1 MLGPFVA
8 AIALI
13 APQVQRWY
21 EVDLRENAGGAPTA
35 SSGLTLEE
43 LAHELAAQ
51 RFDGVLL
58 WLPAPLAA
66 DLPPEPRAREFPR
79 TALPP
84 TLAALL
90 PETLEPSLRVALG
103 AAAPAE
109 IDVARR
115 SGAPSFHAIWIEGT
129 GPELE
134 LFRVVRPA
142 VTTLLWCDPAW
153 RGDGPPFSLS
163 ERPLLAASPELRDR
177 QARLDLAAFGLA
189 GDDGVRGAAQR
200 AGIEG
205 QALDRLRLQSRLAS
219 NVTHHLAGATPERC
233 DALANAWTGAPPP
246 DPPGAL
252 RRMPPWLDLEETR
265 LSPGAFAPGE
275 DGDTDAPAREYA
287 AIAAAAAPSGGPEC
301 AGVLAA
307 LDLVRVA
314 RIAAARRSA
323 AFHLGRWLLLND
335 AGERAQVDA
344 GLARAV
350 NEAAKLEAAGLAS
363 TWKEGLASD
372 RAMVDALEPWRVH
385 AFRWQLAF
393 VDRPGAPIDLTV
405 HQVDD
410 ERALGFGD
418 LVADESVGEQLPLSR
433 LVALDPERPLL
444 LRTELPL
451 VDPRAARLE
460 IDGGGRFTLRVNGV
474 ELLARFD
481 AARQRLTTTLPLA
494 AGRNVVELEL
504 APVAGAP
511 DPRLRCTVLPHRIE
525 GITIEPKRAL
535 RTAEP
540 VVRLRDPAALAEECL
555 VWPEG
560 RSVGGKESGSAE
572 LPLEPLWSGR
582 TDVWVHVLHAATAR
596 GAVAPARLDVGLD
609 DGVAQALSIA
619 PDTRWQWL
627 RLPAPLP
634 ATSGA
639 HRLVLTFRTPGL
651 RVDAV
656 TCFET
661 GLGFPHRPAGDG
673 SLFDAAWRFDPLGTG
688 IVIEIPPLSSGDL
701 YGPNFKVEKSGSY
714 QVYVWLRGR
723 DPLQPG
729 EAAEVDLTTPSA
741 RTRFVVPF
749 GTPYEEWTAVGS
761 VNLNA
766 DERVEMRSRGRG
778 SLTRVTFLR

>member
-1 MLGPFVA
+1 
-8 AIALI
+8 
-13 APQVQRWY
+13 
-21 EVDLRENAGGAPTA
+21 
-35 SSGLTLEE
+35 
-43 LAHELAAQ
+43 
-51 RFDGVLL
+51 
-58 WLPAPLAA
+58 
-66 DLPPEPRAREFPR
+66 
-79 TALPP
+79 
-84 TLAALL
+84 
-90 PETLEPSLRVALG
+90 
-103 AAAPAE
+103 
-109 IDVARR
+109 
-115 SGAPSFHAIWIEGT
+115 
-129 GPELE
+129 
-134 LFRVVRPA
+134 
-142 VTTLLWCDPAW
+142 
-153 RGDGPPFSLS
+153 
-163 ERPLLAASPELRDR
+163 
-177 QARLDLAAFGLA
+177 
-189 GDDGVRGAAQR
+189 
-200 AGIEG
+200 
-205 QALDRLRLQSRLAS
+205 
-219 NVTHHLAGATPERC
+219 
-233 DALANAWTGAPPP
+233 
-246 DPPGAL
+246 
-252 RRMPPWLDLEETR
+252 
-265 LSPGAFAPGE
+265 
-275 DGDTDAPAREYA
+275 
-287 AIAAAAAPSGGPEC
+287 
-301 AGVLAA
+301 
-307 LDLVRVA
+307 
-314 RIAAARRSA
+314 
-323 AFHLGRWLLLND
+323 
-335 AGERAQVDA
+335 
-344 GLARAV
+344 
-350 NEAAKLEAAGLAS
+350 
-363 TWKEGLASD
+363 
-372 RAMVDALEPWRVH
+372 VH
-385 AFRWQLAF
+385 AFRWRLAF
-393 VDRPGAPIDLTV
+393 VDRPGAPIDLTA

-494 AGRNVVELEL
+494 AGKNVVELEL

-525 GITIEPKRAL
+525 GITLEPKRAL

-560 RSVGGKESGSAE
+560 RTVGGKESGSAE
-572 LPLEPLWSGR
+572 LPFEPLWSGR
-582 TDVWVHVLHAATAR
+582 TDVWIHVLHAAAAK
-596 GAVAPARLDVGLD
+596 GVVAAARLDLALD
-609 DGVAQALSIA
+609 DGIAQALSIA

-688 IVIEIPPLSSGDL
+688 IVIEIPPLTSGDL
-701 YGPNFKVEKSGSY
+701 YGPTFKVEKSGSY

-729 EAAEVDLTTPSA
+729 EAAEVDLTTPAA